1 MLKNH
6 LHPFPLLWHKR
17 ASIFRYSWKK
27 ILCKLIRQLLFLTG
41 LFLWSSKQRLHLFCE
56 WERKWWIYWTKNDT
70 KKRKQKKREKR
81 VLDSQGGFDLMFSKK
96 SNIQTL
102 TTILVRSCFLSAYG
116 CVSSVL
122 TLRSVKYKFG
132 RFWGLEKC

>member
-1 MLKNH
+1 MSGKENDGFIEL
-6 LHPFPLLWHKR
+6 R
-17 ASIFRYSWKK
+17 MI
-27 ILCKLIRQLLFLTG
+27 
-41 LFLWSSKQRLHLFCE
+41 QRKE
-56 WERKWWIYWTKNDT
+56 N
-70 KKRKQKKREKR
+70 KRKGKKR

-102 TTILVRSCFLSAYG
+102 TIILVRSCFLSAYG